1 VGIFKS
7 YDIRGVWG
15 GDWDAGTARAIGRSL
30 PGLLDAREVCVGRD
44 ARLSSDE
51 AFEAFAGGV
60 REAGCGVAD
69 IGRCDTPAVY
79 FATARYGF
87 DAGVMITASHNP
99 SEYNGLKISR
109 RDAVPVGYG
118 SGLEQLEAAVA
129 AGASTSAPAQSAG
142 GLSPSMARASATLRV
157 AAAQGPPS
165 APPWATGG
173 LRTLDI
179 RSDYLAH
186 LARFH
191 EGIGSLK
198 IVVDYSNGTGSLY
211 FPATLAPLPCTVVP
225 MFADPDGRFPN
236 HAPNPL
242 VEANLAALKARV
254 LEERADLG
262 LCFDGDAD
270 RVMVVDERGRY
281 VSADLLTGLLAR
293 YYFTLHPDRLAG
305 GTRIVGYDIRTSR
318 GAVEELERLGAD
330 PRMCRVGHSFAKR
343 LLRET
348 QGIMGGELAGHYY
361 FRENY
366 FCDSAFIAALVLLA
380 VLSAE
385 RRPLS
390 EAVAAIGRYAYS
402 GEINFEV
409 REGARIVEAVRR
421 EYPEGKLTDLDGIR
435 IDFPSWWF
443 NLRTSN
449 TEPLLRLVVE
459 ARTPAEL
466 AVRVREVTGRIE
478 EYAQPGDGPLV
489 RH

>member
-1 VGIFKS
+1 MGIFKS

-15 GDWDAGTARAIGRSL
+15 GDWDARTARAIGRSL
-30 PGLLDAREVCVGRD
+30 PGLLEAREICVGRD

-51 AFEAFAGGV
+51 VFEAFAGGV

-99 SEYNGLKISR
+99 AEYNGLKISGR
-109 RDAVPVGYG
+109 EAVPVGYG
-118 SGLEQLEAAVA
+118 TGLERLEAMTAALLAAVPD
-129 AGASTSAPAQSAG
+129 GAPAPAFT
-142 GLSPSMARASATLRV
+142 P
-157 AAAQGPPS
+157 
-165 APPWATGG
+165 APVVGG
-173 LRTLDI
+173 LRQLDI
-179 RSDYLAH
+179 RADYLAH
-186 LARFH
+186 LARFR

-198 IVVDYSNGTGSLY
+198 VVVDYSNGTGSLY
-211 FPATLAPLPCTVVP
+211 FPGALDGLPCDVVP
-225 MFADPDGRFPN
+225 MFAEPDGRFPN

-242 VEANLAALKARV
+242 IEANLAALKARV
-254 LEERADLG
+254 LEEHADLG

-270 RVMVVDERGRY
+270 RVMAVDEQGRY

-293 YYFTLHPDRLAG
+293 YYFVMHPDRLAG
-305 GTRIVGYDIRTSR
+305 GSRAVSYDIRTSR
-318 GAVEELERLGAD
+318 GVVEELERLGAE
-330 PRMCRVGHSFAKR
+330 PTICRVGHSFAKR

-366 FCDSAFIAALVLLA
+366 FCDSAFIAALVLMA
-380 VLSAE
+380 VLSAGG
-385 RRPLS
+385 RPLS
-390 EAVAAIGRYAYS
+390 EEIAGIGRYAYS
-402 GEINFEV
+402 GEINFAV
-409 REGARIVEAVRR
+409 PEGARIVEAVRR
-421 EYPEGKLTDLDGIR
+421 EFPEGRLTDIDGIR

-459 ARTPAEL
+459 AKTPAEL
-466 AVRVREVTGRIE
+466 SVRVREVTSRIE
-478 EYAQPGDGPLV
+478 QYSEGPLAG
-489 RH
+489 HA

>member
-1 VGIFKS
+1 MGIFKS
-7 YDIRGVWG
+7 YDIRGIWG
-15 GDWDAGTARAIGRSL
+15 REWDGRTARAIGGVL
-30 PGLLDAREVCVGRD
+30 PSLLDAREICVGRD

-51 AFEAFAGGV
+51 VFAAFAEGV

-79 FATARYGF
+79 FTTARYGF

-99 SEYNGLKISR
+99 AEYNGLKVSGR
-109 RDAVPVGYG
+109 EAVPVGYA
-118 SGLEQLEAAVA
+118 SGLDRVEAAVA
-129 AGASTSAPAQSAG
+129 AGAPAAPAAEPGS
-142 GLSPSMARASATLRV
+142 LRA
-157 AAAQGPPS
+157 
-165 APPWATGG
+165 
-173 LRTLDI
+173 LDI
-179 RSDYLAH
+179 RADYLAH
-186 LARFH
+186 LARFR
-191 EGIGSLK
+191 EGIGSRK
-198 IVVDYSNGTGSLY
+198 VVIDYSNGTGSLY
-211 FPATLAPLPCTVVP
+211 FSEALAGLPCTVVP

-254 LEERADLG
+254 LDEHADLG

-270 RVMVVDERGRY
+270 RMMAVDERGRF
-281 VSADLLTGLLAR
+281 VSADLLIGLLAR
-293 YYFTLHPDRLAG
+293 YYFVLHPDRLAG
-305 GTRIVGYDIRTSR
+305 ASRVVSYDIRSSR
-318 GAVEELERLGAD
+318 GVVEELERLGAV
-330 PRMCRVGHSFAKR
+330 PRMCRVGHVFAKQ

-348 QGIMGGELAGHYY
+348 GGIMGGELAGHYY

-366 FCDSAFIAALVLLA
+366 FCDSAFVAALVLLA

-390 EAVAAIGRYAYS
+390 EAAAQVGRYAFS

-409 REGARIVEAVRR
+409 PDGARIVEAVRR

-435 IDFPSWWF
+435 IDFPTWWF

-459 ARTPAEL
+459 ARTEAEL
-466 AVRVREVTGRIE
+466 AVRVREVTGSIKKF
-478 EYAQPGDGPLV
+478 AG
-489 RH
+489 

>member
-1 VGIFKS
+1 MGIFKS

-15 GDWDAGTARAIGRSL
+15 QDWDGRTARAIGRSL
-30 PGLLDAREVCVGRD
+30 PGLLGAREICVGRD

-51 AFEAFAGGV
+51 VFEAFTGGV

-99 SEYNGLKISR
+99 SEYNGLKVSGR
-109 RDAVPVGYG
+109 EAVPVGYDT
-118 SGLEQLEAAVA
+118 GLDRLEKLSAELLAAEAAPPAGDA
-129 AGASTSAPAQSAG
+129 A
-142 GLSPSMARASATLRV
+142 SPP
-157 AAAQGPPS
+157 AAAPEQ
-165 APPWATGG
+165 GG

-179 RSDYLAH
+179 GIDYLAH
-186 LARFH
+186 LARFR

-198 IVVDYSNGTGSLY
+198 VVVDYSNGTGSLH
-211 FPATLAPLPCTVVP
+211 FPGAIDGLPCTVIP
-225 MFADPDGRFPN
+225 MFAEPDGRFPN

-270 RVMVVDERGRY
+270 RMMAVDERGRF

-305 GTRIVGYDIRTSR
+305 GSRAVSYDIRTSR
-318 GAVEELERLGAD
+318 GVVEELERLGAE
-330 PRMCRVGHSFAKR
+330 PRICRVGHSFAKR

-385 RRPLS
+385 HRPLS
-390 EAVAAIGRYAYS
+390 EAVAGIGRYAYS
-402 GEINFEV
+402 GEINFAV
-409 REGARIVEAVRR
+409 SEGARIVEAVRR
-421 EYPEGKLTDLDGIR
+421 EFPGGTLTDIDGIR

-466 AVRVREVTGRIE
+466 SARIREVTGRME
-478 EYAQPGDGPLV
+478 QYAEGPLV
-489 RH
+489 RHG

>member
-1 VGIFKS
+1 MGIFKS

-15 GDWDAGTARAIGRSL
+15 RDWDGRTARAIGRSL
-30 PGLLDAREVCVGRD
+30 PGLLDAREICVGRD

-51 AFEAFAGGV
+51 VFEAFAGGI
-60 REAGCGVAD
+60 RGAGCGIAD

-99 SEYNGLKISR
+99 SEYNGLKISGR
-109 RDAVPVGYG
+109 EAVPVGYG
-118 SGLEQLEAAVA
+118 TGLERLEAMTAALLAADAVPA
-129 AGASTSAPAQSAG
+129 AGDATTAATADAPAAA
-142 GLSPSMARASATLRV
+142 PVFTPAPAS
-157 AAAQGPPS
+157 
-165 APPWATGG
+165 GG

-179 RSDYLAH
+179 RADYLAH
-186 LARFH
+186 LARFR

-198 IVVDYSNGTGSLY
+198 VVVDYSNGTGSLY
-211 FPATLAPLPCTVVP
+211 FPGALDGLPCTVVP
-225 MFADPDGRFPN
+225 MFAEPDGRFPN

-270 RVMVVDERGRY
+270 RMMAVDERGRY

-293 YYFTLHPDRLAG
+293 YYFSLHPDRLAG
-305 GTRIVGYDIRTSR
+305 GSRVVSYDIRTSR
-318 GAVEELERLGAD
+318 GVVEELERLGAE
-330 PRMCRVGHSFAKR
+330 PRVCRVGHSFAKR
-343 LLRET
+343 LLRDT

-390 EAVAAIGRYAYS
+390 EAIAGIGRYAFS
-402 GEINFEV
+402 GEINFAV
-409 REGARIVEAVRR
+409 SEGARIVEAVRR
-421 EYPEGKLTDLDGIR
+421 EFPEGKLTDIDGIR

-466 AVRVREVTGRIE
+466 SARIREVTGRIE
-478 EYAQPGDGPLV
+478 QYANPTDGIRSAPY
-489 RH
+489 

>member
-1 VGIFKS
+1 MGIFKS

-15 GDWDAGTARAIGRSL
+15 RDWDARTARAIGRSL
-30 PGLLDAREVCVGRD
+30 PGLLDAREICVGRD

-51 AFEAFAGGV
+51 LFAAFSGGV

-99 SEYNGLKISR
+99 AEYNGLKISG
-109 RDAVPVGYG
+109 RDAVPVGYD
-118 SGLEQLEAAVA
+118 SGLERLEALAAQRPA
-129 AGASTSAPAQSAG
+129 AGDAEAGATAEPAG
-142 GLSPSMARASATLRV
+142 V
-157 AAAQGPPS
+157 
-165 APPWATGG
+165 

-179 RSDYLAH
+179 RADYLAH
-186 LARFH
+186 LARFR
-191 EGIGSLK
+191 EGIGALK

-211 FPATLAPLPCTVVP
+211 FPGALDGLPGTVVP
-225 MFADPDGRFPN
+225 MFDEPDGRFPN

-242 VEANLAALKARV
+242 VEANLAALKSRV
-254 LEERADLG
+254 LEEHADVG

-270 RVMVVDERGRY
+270 RMMAVDEQGRF

-293 YYFTLHPDRLAG
+293 YYFTLHPERLAG
-305 GTRIVGYDIRTSR
+305 ASRVVSYDVRSSR
-318 GAVEELERLGAD
+318 GVVEELERLGAE

-348 QGIMGGELAGHYY
+348 GGIMGGELAGHYY

-366 FCDSAFIAALVLLA
+366 FCDSAFVAALVLMA

-390 EAVAAIGRYAYS
+390 AAVASIGCYAFS

-409 REGARIVEAVRR
+409 HEGARIVEAVRR
-421 EYPEGKLTDLDGIR
+421 DFPDGTLTDLDGIR

-466 AVRVREVTGRIE
+466 AARVREVTSRIE
-478 EYAQPGDGPLV
+478 HY
-489 RH
+489 R

>member
-1 VGIFKS
+1 MGIFKS

-15 GDWDAGTARAIGRSL
+15 SDWDGRTALAIGRSL
-30 PGLLDAREVCVGRD
+30 PGLLEANEICVGRD

-51 AFEAFAGGV
+51 VFESLSGGI

-87 DAGVMITASHNP
+87 DGGVMITASHNP
-99 SEYNGLKISR
+99 SEHNGLKISR
-109 RDAVPVGYG
+109 REAVPVGYDT
-118 SGLEQLEAAVA
+118 GLDRLEALSADLLAGGTTAAAPADAPVA
-129 AGASTSAPAQSAG
+129 APG
-142 GLSPSMARASATLRV
+142 GM
-157 AAAQGPPS
+157 
-165 APPWATGG
+165 
-173 LRTLDI
+173 RTLDI
-179 RSDYLAH
+179 RADYLAH
-186 LARFH
+186 LARFR
-191 EGIGSLK
+191 EGIGNLK
-198 IVVDYSNGTGSLY
+198 LVVDYSNGTGSLY
-211 FPATLAPLPCTVVP
+211 FPGALDGLPCSVVP

-270 RVMVVDERGRY
+270 RMMAVDELGRY

-293 YYFTLHPDRLAG
+293 YYFSLHPDRLAG
-305 GTRIVGYDIRTSR
+305 GSRVVSYDIRTSR
-318 GAVEELERLGAD
+318 GVVEELERLGAE

-361 FRENY
+361 FRENFY
-366 FCDSAFIAALVLLA
+366 CDSAFIAALVLLS
-380 VLSAE
+380 VLSAGG
-385 RRPLS
+385 RPLS
-390 EAVAAIGRYAYS
+390 ESVAEIGRYASS
-402 GEINFEV
+402 GEINFAV
-409 REGARIVEAVRR
+409 PEGARIVEAVRR
-421 EYPEGKLTDLDGIR
+421 EFPEGRLTDIDGIR

-478 EYAQPGDGPLV
+478 QYT
-489 RH
+489 